1 MTNADWWARVVKTF
15 KMVALTVGLLSMEFT
30 SICTAS
36 PAQTIPER
44 VRANPT
50 VPMTT
55 GVLVDIR
62 PLSIEQLTAGAE
74 LVVKGTLTRPKSY
87 LTADEN
93 YILTDYLVIPERII
107 AGRVPASQTTAVPA
121 TPMILSVQ
129 GGELSVEG
137 VPVRGV
143 NYALVEELQTGREY
157 LLFLRPFGSREG
169 QYQLYM
175 GGAFAIGRTGI
186 RPLLK
191 GYGQVFQG
199 IADTQLPELVRRVE
213 NAAAK

>member
-1 MTNADWWARVVKTF
+1 MPGSRAQVVERCKI
-15 KMVALTVGLLSMEFT
+15 VALISGLSAMGFT
-30 SICTAS
+30 SICTPS

-50 VPMTT
+50 PPLIT

-62 PLSIEQLTAGAE
+62 PLSIEQLTTGSE
-74 LVVKGTLTRPKSY
+74 LVVKGRLTRPKSY

-93 YILTDYLVIPERII
+93 YVLTDYLLVPERVIV
-107 AGRVPASQTTAVPA
+107 GRVPAGQATPGPA
-121 TPMILSVQ
+121 TPLILTVQ

-137 VPVRGV
+137 MPVRGV
-143 NYALVEELQTGREY
+143 NSALEDIRPGGEY
-157 LLFLRPFGSREG
+157 LLFLRSFGSREG

-175 GGAFAIGRTGI
+175 GGAFEIGRTGI

-191 GYGQVFQG
+191 GYGQVFTDMAG
-199 IADTQLPELVRRVE
+199 TQLSELVRRAE